1 MTQDHRFVGKKVFS
15 ALVIIF
21 IITIIAALSGCTSTT
36 PTTPTPTIPTS
47 PPSET
52 TPALTPEPELPATPL
67 TILSVTGGD
76 VFVKRAGTD
85 NWSRAEVGTT
95 LQPGDAIRSVNDSHA
110 EITFF
115 EGSTIELDGDTWVSL
130 SEIGISDT
138 GSTTIHLSQYFGN
151 TVSRVKKLTDSA
163 SSYEIETQAA
173 VAAVRGST
181 MKLTVLGDGTT
192 VVTNEEG
199 DIRVIAQGVEVVIPE
214 GMHSSVTIG
223 EAPGQPKPPA
233 PPPPPPHPAP
243 VYVASINTGVQ
254 ADLAEA
260 DIGQTIT
267 YTYSISNTGN
277 LQIQSVSLT
286 DDVADTPA
294 SQGGDINENSFLDPG
309 ETWIYYATHV
319 ASADDPSPLVNTAT
333 FSVTVYGST
342 LVAEDHA
349 SVVILKPAIALTK
362 TAEPPESFCE
372 GYEVIYTYY
381 VSNAGNVP
389 LEYISLTD
397 YIPGEVD
404 IYLFPEYVSGN
415 YGNESLDVGETWVY
429 TATYTVI
436 GYEVD
441 LLTNAATAQGLYEG
455 TYVVIYE
462 WVSATAELSITVTP
476 CY

>member
-1 MTQDHRFVGKKVFS
+1 
-15 ALVIIF
+15 
-21 IITIIAALSGCTSTT
+21 
-36 PTTPTPTIPTS
+36 
-47 PPSET
+47 
-52 TPALTPEPELPATPL
+52 
-67 TILSVTGGD
+67 
-76 VFVKRAGTD
+76 
-85 NWSRAEVGTT
+85 
-95 LQPGDAIRSVNDSHA
+95 
-110 EITFF
+110 
-115 EGSTIELDGDTWVSL
+115 
-130 SEIGISDT
+130 
-138 GSTTIHLSQYFGN
+138 
-151 TVSRVKKLTDSA
+151 
-163 SSYEIETQAA
+163 
-173 VAAVRGST
+173 

-267 YTYSISNTGN
+267 YTYYISNTGN
-277 LQIQSVSLT
+277 LQIESVSLT
-286 DDVADTPA
+286 DDVADTPV